1 MRMFHGKAWRA
12 GRFGP
17 VKEVLRLADMTWD
30 APIEGRVLIRV
41 EVCGIGYLDAMM
53 IEGWYPMLTQPPAC
67 PGHEVVGE
75 VVAVPPGSRFSV
87 GDRVFGF
94 TAFLE
99 ALGGLGEYAYTWEMM
114 TRHVP
119 STLTDEQAGGFLLS
133 AKTAHNALIDR
144 LTIRSGET
152 LLVLGA
158 AGGSGSAAVVLGK
171 ALGVTV
177 IAAASSADK
186 LAFCC
191 SLGADHTVNYRT
203 GELTEEVRE
212 LTGGRGADVVFDPV
226 GGEMANRALRAIAR
240 EGRFAVVGLASGTF
254 VTADAAA
261 MVIGN
266 YSMVGVLGGAF
277 LDSPHRD
284 SVTVDAVCDLAEQ
297 GLISTPLGAVSSF
310 DAAPDAI
317 QAIADG
323 KAVGKSVIRVGKD

>member
-1 MRMFHGKAWRA
+1 MFHGKAWQA

-17 VKEVLRLADMTWD
+17 IKDVLRLTDMTWD
-30 APIEGRVLIRV
+30 APTEGRLLVKV
-41 EVCGIGYLDAMM
+41 EACGIGYLDAMM
-53 IEGWYPMLTQPPAC
+53 IEGWYPMLTEPPAC

-75 VVAVPPGSRFSV
+75 VVAAPPGSRFSV

-94 TAFLE
+94 TPFLE

-119 STLTDEQAGGFLLS
+119 STLNDEQAGGFLLS

-144 LTIRSGET
+144 LSLHTEEA

-171 ALGVTV
+171 ALGATV
-177 IAAASSADK
+177 IAAASSEEK
-186 LAFCC
+186 LAFCR
-191 SLGADHTVNYRT
+191 SIGADHTVNYRT
-203 GELTEEVRE
+203 GDLTEEVRG
-212 LTGGRGADVVFDPV
+212 LTNGRGADVVFDPV
-226 GGEMANRALRAIAR
+226 GGDMANRALRAIAR

-284 SVTVDAVCDLAEQ
+284 SVAIDAVCGLAGR
-297 GLISTPLGAVSSF
+297 GLISTPLGEVSSF

-317 QAIADG
+317 QAIAEG
-323 KAVGKSVIRVGKD
+323 KAIGKSVVRVGRR

>member
-1 MRMFHGKAWRA
+1 MFHGKAWRA
-12 GRFGP
+12 DRFGP
-17 VKEVLRLADMTWD
+17 IKDVLRLADRTWD
-30 APIEGRVLIRV
+30 SPTEGRVLISV

-53 IEGWYPMLTQPPAC
+53 IEGWYPMLTEPPAC
-67 PGHEVVGE
+67 PGHEVAGK

-87 GDRVFGF
+87 GDRVVGF
-94 TAFLE
+94 TPFLE

-114 TRHVP
+114 TRCVP
-119 STLTDEQAGGFLLS
+119 STLNDEQAGGLLLS
-133 AKTAHNALIDR
+133 AKTAHNALVDR
-144 LTIRSGET
+144 LTMRSGEA

-171 ALGVTV
+171 ALGATV
-177 IAAASSADK
+177 IAAASTEEK
-186 LAFCC
+186 LAFCR
-191 SLGADHTVNYRT
+191 SIGADHTVNYRT
-203 GELTEEVRE
+203 ADLTEEVRG

-226 GGEMANRALRAIAR
+226 GGEMANRALRAVAR

-261 MVIGN
+261 MVMGN

-284 SVTVDAVCDLAEQ
+284 SVAVDAVCDLAER
-297 GLISTPLGAVSSF
+297 GLISTPLGTVSSF

-317 QAIADG
+317 QSIADG
-323 KAVGKSVIRVGKD
+323 KAIGKSVVRVRER